1 MKKNWRPNPFFAR
14 EFAHLQFSVL
24 SNSDLNYYKCVC
36 SKWPEIQNLSSLDI
50 LKAIHETKIQ
60 CVSKKTPLKEMCDFL
75 TLKML
80 PLALALIKTKNHHL
94 FDPLVKNWPFSMENS
109 LQASKTLNSHV
120 KWAFSDQW
128 VKKIAIFC
136 FDQRQSQW

>member
-1 MKKNWRPNPFFAR
+1 MFF
-14 EFAHLQFSVL
+14 LL
-24 SNSDLNYYKCVC
+24 SLYSLLSLLFLCPLSQLWNSYLY
-36 SKWPEIQNLSSLDI
+36 S
-50 LKAIHETKIQ
+50 
-60 CVSKKTPLKEMCDFL
+60 VSKKTPLKEMCDFL

-80 PLALALIKTKNHHL
+80 PLALALIKTKNRHL

-128 VKKIAIFC
+128 VKKRYNFLFWSTQEPMVTFLGLKNLLMLHLWAPC
-136 FDQRQSQW
+136 KLRNY